1 MAANSASR
9 CLPMISTTYL
19 GKEECL
25 GRIGLGGQQANNAG
39 TPSGLIA
46 PVAIRMFGA
55 FKVAAALK
63 RWAIVG

>member
-1 MAANSASR
+1 
-9 CLPMISTTYL
+9 MISTTYF

-55 FKVAAALK
+55 ETL
-63 RWAIVG
+63 RRLQSRRCS

>member
-55 FKVAAALK
+55 ETL
-63 RWAIVG
+63 RRLQSRRCS